1 MTDGGAEV
9 FLRTY
14 NGKSLILPA
23 GWHLTPPKPGEPV
36 AAYRD
41 RAIYGRQVVR
51 RFVTSR
57 LVTPCSAAP
66 IMCRDRQMMGYSN
79 IWQRSMAERRR
90 RQLIY

>member
-1 MTDGGAEV
+1 VTDGGAEV

-41 RAIYGRQVVR
+41 RAILRAPGCPAVCHESSGDSLLGSAYYVPRQ
-51 RFVTSR
+51 TDDG
-57 LVTPCSAAP
+57 
-66 IMCRDRQMMGYSN
+66 I
-79 IWQRSMAERRR
+79 
-90 RQLIY
+90 